1 MAAKGKPTVTQA
13 ERSAA
18 TVKRILKI
26 AAERIPE
33 LKAPHEP
40 TSRRIRGHRTVPK
53 KFIRSVIAAVDS
65 IEELRDVSKFDTADA
80 EAALQFEAA
89 FRSVV
94 DQVAILLASLTYT
107 IDVRLA
113 GVAAKALR
121 AYDIGKGLARDGRN
135 RQLVLRLH
143 RLKADL
149 GRKGLKKKK
158 KKSESS
164 PSPVSVTPKLQK

>member
-18 TVKRILKI
+18 TVKKILKT
-26 AAERIPE
+26 AAERVPQ

-53 KFIRSVIAAVDS
+53 KFIRSVMAAVDS
-65 IEELRDVSKFDTADA
+65 IEELRTVSKFDTAEA

-89 FRSVV
+89 FRPVV

-113 GVAAKALR
+113 GVAGKALR

-143 RLKADL
+143 RLKTDL
-149 GRKGLKKKK
+149 GRKGPRK
-158 KKSESS
+158 KKSGSA
-164 PSPVSVTPKLQK
+164 PSPASVTSKLQK